1 MSVLRVYID
10 TSVFGGPFD
19 TEWAVPS
26 RRFFDAVF
34 NRSVMPLISDTLVAE
49 LVSAPEQV
57 QALLARTLETGSE
70 RLPLTAQAIRLRD
83 AYLRANIVTAKYA
96 DDALHVA
103 QATLARADVIVSWN
117 FKHLVNPAR
126 IRMFNGVNLGQG
138 YGLVVIMT
146 PAEVLGSLE
155 VDNEQDDSIP

>member
-10 TSVFGGPFD
+10 TSVFGGCFD
-19 TEWAVPS
+19 AEFATPS
-26 RRFFDAVF
+26 RRLFDAVF
-34 NRSVMPLISDTLVAE
+34 ARSVTALISDTLVAE
-49 LVSAPEQV
+49 IVGAPEEV
-57 QALLARTLETGSE
+57 QDLLAKTLQIGCE
-70 RLPLTAQAIRLRD
+70 RLPLTAEGIALHE
-83 AYLRANIVTAKYA
+83 AYLRANVVTPKYS

-117 FKHLVNPAR
+117 FKHLVNPTR

-146 PAEVLGSLE
+146 PSEVLGVLE
-155 VDNEQDDSIP
+155 EGNGQADA